1 MPSTSILLVE
11 DDPNLRQ
18 IMEVQVGKEG
28 YSVSSTGDAETALE
42 LCRKNVYDVVLAD
55 LHLPGMSGIDLLK
68 KIRAATPKATVILMT
83 AFGTVPSAVEAMK
96 SGAYDYITKP
106 VHPYE
111 LKTII
116 RRAIERSELIEEAQ
130 TLRSSLDQKYGFE
143 HIIGSSWRLLYALDL
158 AARIAPTDVTV
169 LIQGETGTG
178 KEQVAKAIHNL
189 STRRERPFVVIS
201 CGAIPKELLE
211 SELFGHVRGAFTGAM
226 TNKPGKAELAHGGTL
241 LLDEIGEMPLDL
253 QVRVMRLIQEHE
265 IEKVGARASTKIDVR
280 ILAATHRDLAAMV
293 KEGTFRE
300 DLYYRLLVVPI
311 KVPALRERGKDI
323 EELAQFFFCKFKTKH
338 NRSNLTLGPDVLPYL
353 LKYAWP
359 GNVRQLENAIER
371 VVLLT
376 PGAEVR
382 PQDLPDFLR
391 AEESEG
397 EAWPIGVPEGLSVSK
412 VEKQLI
418 LQALERTGGNR
429 TQAALILGMSRR
441 VLAYK
446 LVKYGV
452 QSIRR
457 QSPEQGRFASGGAA

>member
-1 MPSTSILLVE
+1 
-11 DDPNLRQ
+11 
-18 IMEVQVGKEG
+18 
-28 YSVSSTGDAETALE
+28 
-42 LCRKNVYDVVLAD
+42 
-55 LHLPGMSGIDLLK
+55 
-68 KIRAATPKATVILMT
+68 
-83 AFGTVPSAVEAMK
+83 
-96 SGAYDYITKP
+96 
-106 VHPYE
+106 
-111 LKTII
+111 
-116 RRAIERSELIEEAQ
+116 
-130 TLRSSLDQKYGFE
+130 
-143 HIIGSSWRLLYALDL
+143 
-158 AARIAPTDVTV
+158 
-169 LIQGETGTG
+169 
-178 KEQVAKAIHNL
+178 
-189 STRRERPFVVIS
+189 
-201 CGAIPKELLE
+201 
-211 SELFGHVRGAFTGAM
+211 
-226 TNKPGKAELAHGGTL
+226 
-241 LLDEIGEMPLDL
+241 
-253 QVRVMRLIQEHE
+253 
-265 IEKVGARASTKIDVR
+265 
-280 ILAATHRDLAAMV
+280 MV

>member
-1 MPSTSILLVE
+1 VE

-18 IMEVQVGKEG
+18 IMEVQVAKEG
-28 YSVSSTGDAETALE
+28 YAVSAAADAETALE
-42 LCRKNVYDVVLAD
+42 LCQKNVYEVILAD
-55 LHLPGMSGIDLLK
+55 LHLPGMSGLDLLK
-68 KIRAATPKATVILMT
+68 RIRTEAPKTSVILMT
-83 AFGTVPSAVEAMK
+83 AFGTVPTAVEAMK

-111 LKTII
+111 LKLII
-116 RRAIERSELIEEAQ
+116 RRAIERNELVEEVQ
-130 TLRSSLDQKYGFE
+130 TLRSTLDQKYGFE
-143 HIIGSSWRLLYALDL
+143 HIVGSSWRLLYALDL

-178 KEQVAKAIHNL
+178 KELVAKAIHQL

-253 QVRVMRLIQEHE
+253 QIRVMRLIQEHE
-265 IEKVGARASTKIDVR
+265 IEKVGARGSTKIDVR

-311 KVPALRERGKDI
+311 KVPALREREKDI
-323 EELAQFFFCKFKTKH
+323 EELAQFFFSKFKTKH
-338 NRSNLTLGPDVLPYL
+338 NRADLRIRPDVLPCL
-353 LKYAWP
+353 LNYPWP
-359 GNVRQLENAIER
+359 GNVRQLENAVER
-371 VVLLT
+371 IVLLT
-376 PGAEVR
+376 AGSEVR
-382 PQDLPDFLR
+382 PQDLPDFLS
-391 AEESEG
+391 AEEPETK
-397 EAWPIGVPEGLSVSK
+397 ELPIGLPEGLSVSK

-418 LQALERTGGNR
+418 LQTLERTGGNR
-429 TQAALILGMSRR
+429 TKAALLLGMSRR

-452 QSIRR
+452 QPMRR
-457 QSPEQGRFASGGAA
+457 KPSEQGRFASSGAA